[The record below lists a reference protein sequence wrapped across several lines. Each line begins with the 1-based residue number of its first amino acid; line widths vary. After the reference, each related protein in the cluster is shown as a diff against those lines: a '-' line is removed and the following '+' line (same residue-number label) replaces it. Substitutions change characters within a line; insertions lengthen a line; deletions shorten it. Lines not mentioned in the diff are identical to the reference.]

1 MKTRNAVRVLCC
13 ALVIVLISC
22 IGASLLQTS
31 GETVTVTELKIPT
44 NDGQYVSTELF
55 LPKTASAKN
64 KVPLVITTHGYLNS
78 KEMQDMASIELSR
91 RGIAVMAFDMYD
103 NGESSPYNGTF
114 FQGIFQDGGGMIPLV
129 EYAYSN
135 LNYVDK
141 TKIGVMGHSLG
152 GIATWTT
159 LSYYSAQ
166 YDAKI
171 KAAKDPSSDG
181 GTQITPAEQAAANAA
196 MKVSAGLP
204 TSMPQI
210 PAIPGGPKVG
220 DLHAN
225 VGINAGYYDEAS
237 AAWPG
242 GNGDLSGHSKISLD
256 FINSVLPADQHIT
269 SAELGKVYGN
279 VADKTMRV
287 VYNPKDTHPLQTISP
302 ASAAV
307 TVDFFTQAFQ
317 MNNPIPSGNS
327 TAFPKELFNFL
338 GVIGILMTIV
348 PFGALLLKVPAFAS
362 LQTSEVPPELPGL
375 TNGRRKWSFWGCWA
389 LSWIVSGVTFLPL
402 AQLQS
407 VIFPTAASYTGTSW
421 FPQPQS
427 NALIIWGVFNAVIGL
442 VLFFVNYKIGK
453 KDGVAPEMLGIK
465 ISAKEFLKTLALAV
479 CVFVG
484 FYGIVMF
491 ASYFFNTD
499 FRFWLLAIKGFT
511 PDKIFV
517 MLQYLPF
524 FFIFFAANS
533 IMVNSSSRVSG
544 QKQWFNLL
552 LCGLAN
558 VLGLVIVIVMQ
569 YGTLFATGVC
579 LWTGPWVWPTCAFAL
594 VPLMF
599 VVPYISRYLFKATG
613 KVWLGALTNS
623 LIFTMILVANT
634 STFLPLK

>member
-1 MKTRNAVRVLCC
+1 MKTKKAVQILCC

-22 IGASLLQTS
+22 FGASFLQTS
-31 GETVTVTELKIPT
+31 GGTVTVTELKIPT
-44 NDGQYVSTELF
+44 NDGQYISAELF

-64 KVPLVITTHGYLNS
+64 KVPMVITTHGYLNS

-91 RGIAVMAFDMYD
+91 RGIAVIAFDMYY
-103 NGESSPYNGTF
+103 NGNSSPFNGTF
-114 FQGIFQDGGGMIPLV
+114 FQGIFQEGSGMIPLV
-129 EYAYSN
+129 EYAYNN

-166 YDAKI
+166 YDARI
-171 KAAKDPSSDG
+171 KEAKDPASDG
-181 GTQITPAEQAAANAA
+181 GEKITSAEQTAANAA
-196 MKVSAGLP
+196 MKVSCGLP

-225 VGINAGYYDEAS
+225 VGINAGVYDEAS
-237 AAWPG
+237 SGWPG
-242 GNGDLSGHSKISLD
+242 KNGDLSGNSKISLD
-256 FINSVLPADQHIT
+256 FINSALSNDQKIT
-269 SAELGKVYGN
+269 SVELGKIYGN

-287 VYNPKDTHPLQTISP
+287 IYNPKETHPQQTVSP
-302 ASAAV
+302 ASAAA
-307 TVDFFTQAFQ
+307 TVDFFTHAFQ
-317 MNNPIPSGNS
+317 IINPIPSSSS

-338 GVIGILMTIV
+338 GIIGILLAIV
-348 PFGALLLKVPAFAS
+348 PLGVLLLKIPAFAS
-362 LQTSEVPPELPGL
+362 LQATAVPAELPGL
-375 TNGRRKWSFWGCWA
+375 TNLRRKVSFWGSWA
-389 LSWIVSGVTFLPL
+389 LSWIVSGLTFLPL

-407 VIFPTAASYTGTSW
+407 KIFPTAASYTSTLW

-427 NALIIWGVFNAVIGL
+427 NALIIWGVFNAIVGFI
-442 VLFFVNYKIGK
+442 LFYVNYKLSK
-453 KDGVAPEMLGIK
+453 KDDITSDMLGIK
-465 ISAKEFLKTLALAV
+465 TSAVEFLKTLVLAV
-479 CVFVG
+479 CIFVG

-511 PDKIFV
+511 PDKLFV
-517 MLQYLPF
+517 MLEYLPF
-524 FFIFFAANS
+524 FFIFFAVNS
-533 IMVNSSSRVSG
+533 IMTNSSSRISG
-544 QKQWFNLL
+544 QKQWLNLL

-558 VLGLVIVIVMQ
+558 VLGLVIIIVMQ

-579 LWTGPWVWPTCAFAL
+579 LWTKPWVWPTCAFAL
-594 VPLMF
+594 VVLMF
-599 VVPYISRYLFKATG
+599 IVPYISRYLFKATG